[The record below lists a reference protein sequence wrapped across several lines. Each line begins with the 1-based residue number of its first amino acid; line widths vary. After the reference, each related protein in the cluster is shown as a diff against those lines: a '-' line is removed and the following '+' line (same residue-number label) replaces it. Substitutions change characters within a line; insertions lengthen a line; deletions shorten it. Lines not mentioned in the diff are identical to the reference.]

1 MRVAR
6 VGWIRFASNISPKYS
21 TKNPPRA
28 FSFPMPRKYQNWAII
43 AYLPLMEF
51 ASAGTNDLDLTG
63 YLALPSIWKA

>member
-1 MRVAR
+1 
-6 VGWIRFASNISPKYS
+6 
-21 TKNPPRA
+21 
-28 FSFPMPRKYQNWAII
+28 MPRKYQNWAII